1 MWEQIKTVEPKKLE
15 LKNRFQVLEEQGTKE
30 VNAVEA
36 TTEVCGMMFFHLT
49 DAKRMLAS
57 VDKIASAGNEVKFG
71 PAPTDNYVKNLKTG
85 KTIPLKKKN
94 GVYVMEVYF
103 LDGDRKILGEI
114 IVDSGAAEC
123 VMPKDM
129 LPNLEKLSAKVGIR
143 FAAANGGEMGNYGR
157 KLINF
162 LPRGFSTRV

>member
-1 MWEQIKTVEPKKLE
+1 
-15 LKNRFQVLEEQGTKE
+15 
-30 VNAVEA
+30 
-36 TTEVCGMMFFHLT
+36 MMFHLT

-57 VDKIASAGNEVKFG
+57 VDKITAAGHAVKFG
-71 PAPTDNYVKNLKTG
+71 PAPTDTYVKNLKTG
-85 KTIPLKKKN
+85 ITIPLNKKN

-103 LDGDRKILGEI
+103 LDGGRKILGEI

-129 LPNLEKLSAKVGIR
+129 LPNLEKLSAKVAIR

-157 KLINF
+157 KLISF
-162 LPRGFSTRV
+162 APRDFSARV

>member
-1 MWEQIKTVEPKKLE
+1 MKEVGGVWLIAHVEAKQAPKP
-15 LKNRFQVLEEQGTKE
+15 LKVSDRFQALEELGTKE

-36 TTEVCGMMFFHLT
+36 TTEVCGMMFHLT
-49 DAKRMLAS
+49 DAKSMLAS
-57 VDKIASAGNEVKFG
+57 VDKFTAAGNEVKFG

-129 LPNLEKLSAKVGIR
+129 LPNLEKPTAKAGIR
-143 FAAANGGEMGNYGR
+143 FAAANGGEMGNYG
-157 KLINF
+157 K
-162 LPRGFSTRV
+162 